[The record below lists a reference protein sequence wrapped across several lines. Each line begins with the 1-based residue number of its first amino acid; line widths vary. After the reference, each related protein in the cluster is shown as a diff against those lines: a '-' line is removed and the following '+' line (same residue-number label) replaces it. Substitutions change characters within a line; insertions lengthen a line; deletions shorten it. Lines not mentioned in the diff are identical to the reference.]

1 MTFRAAVFR
10 VLILCGWVP
19 LLLYPTI
26 SHALSNQEL
35 YEGTVLL
42 LYGGIGFFCALA
54 LAYFFG
60 GFIVYL
66 VRLGQEY
73 RQVGL
78 YHMLHGVRIL
88 FYVVCAAI
96 VLRIIE

>member
-1 MTFRAAVFR
+1 MIHRAR
-10 VLILCGWVP
+10 VHHVALFP
-19 LLLYPTI
+19 LLCIFFPRA
-26 SHALSNQEL
+26 SQALSNEEL
-35 YEGTVLL
+35 YQGLILL
-42 LYGGIGFFCALA
+42 LYGGIGFFGALA
-54 LAYFFG
+54 FLYFVG

-88 FYVVCAAI
+88 FYVVCAAGL
-96 VLRIIE
+96 LRFVE